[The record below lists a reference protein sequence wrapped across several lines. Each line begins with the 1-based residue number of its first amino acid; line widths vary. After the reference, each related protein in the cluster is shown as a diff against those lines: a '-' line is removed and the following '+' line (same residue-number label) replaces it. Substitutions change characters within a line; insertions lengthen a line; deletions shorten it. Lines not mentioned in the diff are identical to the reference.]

1 MISPVSPVCSQ
12 LSAED
17 CLCFCVLASWRK
29 HFLLTCFLLH
39 ALPILLCHTAP
50 AGLVFFFPV
59 YPGLINQEVMR
70 IKQEAKHRRFIWI
83 QLIIQ
88 DWDNKCVFGVRP

>member
-17 CLCFCVLASWRK
+17 FLCFCVLASWRK

-39 ALPILLCHTAP
+39 ALPVILYHTAP

-59 YPGLINQEVMR
+59 YPGLTNQEVMR
-70 IKQEAKHRRFIWI
+70 IKQEAKHREVYMDLTYYPR
-83 QLIIQ
+83 L
-88 DWDNKCVFGVRP
+88 G